1 MLKEYQVSTP
11 SIDWC
16 VDVSVPVCYEVMFL
30 VCLGSICSVCTCPW
44 TADVN
49 KLILKSGMN

>member
-30 VCLGSICSVCTCPW
+30 VCLGSVFSRRYLFSLYLPMDCRCKQAYT
-44 TADVN
+44 
-49 KLILKSGMN
+49 